1 MNTTQRMRSPRRIV
15 STVAALGLGLGIAV
29 ASPASF
35 AAPLKEKVDLTHTSV
50 HFNVWHGG
58 FSQVTYLFRTVKVE
72 EFIFDREDVSKS
84 KVKAVVETSSLDS
97 NHYYRDNFTRSDT
110 FLNSK
115 KFPTATFES
124 TKIWKTG
131 DKTGKMEGN
140 LTLAGMT
147 KPVTFDVTY
156 NKGGPHLRGKFAIDG
171 FTVRG
176 TIKRSD
182 FGIKAFIPWVGD
194 EIEIVIQMEAH
205 RPIDK

>member
-1 MNTTQRMRSPRRIV
+1 MHSNQKARHKRPIASA
-15 STVAALGLGLGIAV
+15 VAALGLGLGIAFATPAAV
-29 ASPASF
+29 AEPI
-35 AAPLKEKVDLTHTSV
+35 KEKVDLTHTSV

-72 EFIFDREDVSKS
+72 EFIFDRTDVSKS
-84 KVKAVVETSSLDS
+84 KVKAVVETSSIDS
-97 NHYYRDNFTRSDT
+97 NHFYRDNFTRSDT

-124 TKIWKTG
+124 TKIEKTG
-131 DKTGKMEGN
+131 DKTGKMTGN
-140 LTLAGMT
+140 LTMVGMT

-182 FGIKAFIPWVGD
+182 WGIKAFIPWVGD